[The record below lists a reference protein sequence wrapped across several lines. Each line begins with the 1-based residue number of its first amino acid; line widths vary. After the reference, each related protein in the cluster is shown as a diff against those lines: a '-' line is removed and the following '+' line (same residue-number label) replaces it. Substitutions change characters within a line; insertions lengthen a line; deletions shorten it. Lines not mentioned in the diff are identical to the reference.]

1 MKALT
6 SLLFILGISFLS
18 FAQNGKLNDAKESL
32 KEKPSTSTTTTA
44 RSNSSSRRSSSVNSS
59 FDSGNPLLDLTFL
72 IAFNLTY
79 GIVVESVFEL
89 NSRMHSAQISTPNHY
104 GSFIYDDVNDVAF
117 TRLDISNA
125 LVIEDKNLYG
135 NHLNLNFRFA
145 KRFDL
150 EVGYLQLIERVNR
163 QTEGFSLMTSML
175 NYHRVRTQRVD
186 LWFGLGAMY
195 VANDVKEFGF
205 AYGGGIE
212 LFVAKPISILASYK
226 GSSINSREV
235 SKSKVL
241 LNYHLKKYRISSG
254 YEHFSLGVSSIG
266 AFSLGLRL
274 SF

>member
-1 MKALT
+1 MLKK
-6 SLLFILGISFLS
+6 
-18 FAQNGKLNDAKESL
+18 GKLKDAKESL
-32 KEKPSTSTTTTA
+32 KEKPTTSIPVKNTN
-44 RSNSSSRRSSSVNSS
+44 RSSRRSSSVISS

-79 GIVVESVFEL
+79 GIVVESVFEF

-104 GSFIYDDVNDVAF
+104 GNFVYEDANDFALA
-117 TRLDISNA
+117 RLDISNA

-150 EVGYLQLIERVNR
+150 EVRYLQLIEKVNR
-163 QTEGFSLMTSML
+163 QTERFSLMTSML
-175 NYHRVRTQRVD
+175 NYHRVRTQKFD

-195 VANDVKEFGF
+195 VANNVKEFGF
-205 AYGGGIE
+205 AYGAGTE

-226 GSSINSREV
+226 GASINSQQV
-235 SKSKVL
+235 SKSKIL
-241 LNYHLKKYRISSG
+241 LNYYLKNYRISSG
-254 YEHFSLGVSSIG
+254 YEHFTLGVSNID